1 MEAKLAEVE
10 AKLAE
15 AEVEAKLAEAKAKV
29 EAKARL
35 GAESVN

>member
-15 AEVEAKLAEAKAKV
+15 AEVEAKLAEAKV